1 MGGDAGMSALRRA
14 VLTAIVALAIVG
26 TGVLLAYAQDL
37 PKAPV
42 VPDQPAARAKRDG
55 DREAA
60 QERKAEKQRV
70 REQLA
75 AENAA
80 RQRVAAPPAIAV
92 GGDYVYVVRGNML
105 YQFSVNGLKLVA
117 KTQIE
122 TPSPEKL
129 ARREALKRRAA
140 EPVATGAKP

>member
-1 MGGDAGMSALRRA
+1 MSALRRV
-14 VLTAIVALAIVG
+14 VLAAIVALAIVG
-26 TGVLLAYAQDL
+26 TGLLLGYAQDL

-42 VPDQPAARAKRDG
+42 VPDQPAAKVKGEG

-60 QERKAEKQRV
+60 QDRKAEKLRI
-70 REQLA
+70 REELA

-80 RQRVAAPPAIAV
+80 RQRVAVPPAIAV

-117 KTQIE
+117 KAEIE

-129 ARREALKRRAA
+129 ARKEALKRKAPL
-140 EPVATGAKP
+140 EPTPEAKP